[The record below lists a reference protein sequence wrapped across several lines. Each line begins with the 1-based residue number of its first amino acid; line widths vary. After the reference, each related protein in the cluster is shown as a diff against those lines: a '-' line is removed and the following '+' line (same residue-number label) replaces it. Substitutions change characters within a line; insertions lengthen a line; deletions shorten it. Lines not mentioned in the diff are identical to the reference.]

1 MWPEIEL
8 REIRVFLMVAEELHF
23 GRAAERLQ
31 INRSRVSQII
41 KTLELRIGARLF
53 ERTSRRVRLTPV
65 GMQLRVKIAPVYEQL
80 QRLLEETREAAGG
93 VTGTLR
99 IGAYSIALLGEH
111 MAEIIEVFEA
121 RHPGCNVTYV
131 DTGFERDYLDWLRAG
146 DVDIVACWL
155 PVSPSEF
162 TAGPL
167 LMRGKRILIVAPDH
181 PLAQRESVSYEDLA
195 DCLVTDAAGL
205 NREMM
210 DVLIPPVTPSGVR
223 LRRVARRTFEE
234 ALMRV
239 ATGEQVHVTVASFLE
254 HYKGPPLATVP
265 FSDLPPSEAVLA
277 WRTADDRSAKIQAFA
292 RAAADVL
299 ARTEL
304 AAHQPPTPTHT
315 SPTPPTTGT
324 REREPILS

>member
-1 MWPEIEL
+1 MPAEVEL
-8 REIRVFLMVAEELHF
+8 REIRVFLTVAEELHF

-41 KTLELRIGARLF
+41 NTLEARIGGRLF

-65 GMQLRVKIAPVYEQL
+65 GEQLQVSVTPVYEQL
-80 QRLLEETREAAGG
+80 KRVLEQTREAAGG

-99 IGAYSIALLGEH
+99 IGAYSAALLGPH

-121 RHPGCNVTYV
+121 RHPGCTVTYV
-131 DTGFERDYLDWLRAG
+131 DTGLERDYLDWLRAG

-162 TAGPL
+162 TVGPL
-167 LMRGKRILIVAPDH
+167 VLRGERVLIIAPDH
-181 PLAQRESVSYEDLA
+181 PLAQRESVTYQDLA
-195 DCLVTDAAGL
+195 DYPVTDVPAL

-210 DVLIPPVTPSGVR
+210 DVLIPPVTPSGIR

-239 ATGEQVHVTVASFLE
+239 ATGEQVHPTVTSFLE
-254 HYKGPPLATVP
+254 HYKGPPVAVVP
-265 FSDLPPSEAVLA
+265 FSDLSPSEAVLV
-277 WRTADDRSAKIQAFA
+277 WRTADRTAKIAAFA
-292 RAAADVL
+292 RAANDIL
-299 ARTEL
+299 AHTEL
-304 AAHQPPTPTHT
+304 AAHQPSPTHAA
-315 SPTPPTTGT
+315 PTQPRTNT
-324 REREPILS
+324 REHEPILG